1 MPSDWWPSSSAGS
14 LTGLACELFSNP
26 WAASSL
32 QSSDL
37 DLAPALYSPH
47 PQPHYHHKQ
56 QHVPSVVYH
65 RFCLPTF
72 GSRSSA
78 YWLDSSGRRCLCLY
92 IHASRQATL
101 IIQKQCMRWQV
112 SWVWWHEYSGCDII
126 TWCDIIKNGRDVT
139 CSSYDVIHIVAV
151 LPYVQWH
158 CMIHNLGVMTEI
170 QWMCFQI

>member
-92 IHASRQATL
+92 IHASRQATHVPAL
-101 IIQKQCMRWQV
+101 KKLTFGTSLMQSTSSIVFKCLYNNFFKVVDQK
-112 SWVWWHEYSGCDII
+112 SSLGEF
-126 TWCDIIKNGRDVT
+126 WCHRVPHLPCPHHAHWESQADSHTDRRQTIK
-139 CSSYDVIHIVAV
+139 
-151 LPYVQWH
+151 
-158 CMIHNLGVMTEI
+158 
-170 QWMCFQI
+170 